1 MRARE
6 HTLVSGWHAYL
17 LQGQNVE
24 IRTRPLANMGIG
36 SGRISHGRYLPC
48 ASHETAPESARGQE
62 ETDWERERGKGER
75 KRESG
80 RGLGREQKGR
90 EKQSARNLS
99 RKGRYRGTERG
110 EGLGGWGRE
119 RGKEREKITRARDR
133 PLPMLIQPASER

>member
-62 ETDWERERGKGER
+62 ETDLGTGKGE
-75 KRESG
+75 G
-80 RGLGREQKGR
+80 G
-90 EKQSARNLS
+90 EKE
-99 RKGRYRGTERG
+99 GER
-110 EGLGGWGRE
+110 
-119 RGKEREKITRARDR
+119 
-133 PLPMLIQPASER
+133 